1 MSTPQLNKAGY
12 RVSSCVAAADRLHG
26 HLLIVHGSMDDNVHM
41 QNTMQFIHALQKA
54 QKDFELMIYPGA
66 RHGLQRHQYPH
77 LRRMQWRAIR
87 QKLLDRD

>member
-1 MSTPQLNKAGY
+1 MTKKVRRYQIRCPGSYANGATPTAEL
-12 RVSSCVAAADRLHG
+12 RAD
-26 HLLIVHGSMDDNVHM
+26 M
-41 QNTMQFIHALQKA
+41 QNTMQFINALQKA